1 MSTKRTPSGCRRRG
15 GGRGAGGGAGPELQ
29 RNPQVVIP
37 FEEIERFKEEFVSLF
52 LLARGSGKHMP
63 VLLRELRAQGI
74 QPVGIR
80 A

>member
-1 MSTKRTPSGCRRRG
+1 TVVQPHPIK
-15 GGRGAGGGAGPELQ
+15 

-74 QPVGIR
+74 QPVPQFEGVGATFFRR
-80 A
+80 ADIPS